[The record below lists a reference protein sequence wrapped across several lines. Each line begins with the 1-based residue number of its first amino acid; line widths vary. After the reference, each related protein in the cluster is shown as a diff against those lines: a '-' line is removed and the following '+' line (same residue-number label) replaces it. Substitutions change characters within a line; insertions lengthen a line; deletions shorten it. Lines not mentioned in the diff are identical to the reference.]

1 MSKEFEL
8 PDFDEAALSQVP
20 ALLELVNL
28 GYTYLSRAKVAELRD
43 GPSQYILR
51 EIAFEGLRKINA
63 PAISDKSIRDEI
75 FKAEQQIDMGGFV
88 ESPDLS
94 LRVPKAAFP
103 ATLPKFGE
111 RIEVDGTEYR
121 ISQVSSH
128 PRSPLLTLSLST
140 TDK

>member
-1 MSKEFEL
+1 MGLESEI
-8 PDFDEAALSQVP
+8 LSDLRQ
-20 ALLELVNL
+20 LLTEHGVKARWQGIDLLVL
-28 GYTYLSRAKVAELRD
+28 VSRVKR
-43 GPSQYILR
+43 
-51 EIAFEGLRKINA
+51 
-63 PAISDKSIRDEI
+63 
-75 FKAEQQIDMGGFV
+75 EQQIEMGGFV

-103 ATLPKFGE
+103 NTFPKFGE

-140 TDK
+140 PDE